1 MEKSF
6 FNKEWKKIVKKYDRM
21 AYMYKAYAYLSLYTY
36 IHQSATIKKYKTP
49 LNYPSEKHQ
58 KEPAWETH
66 SKRSNVGD

>member
-1 MEKSF
+1 
-6 FNKEWKKIVKKYDRM
+6 M

-58 KEPAWETH
+58 KEPA
-66 SKRSNVGD
+66 